1 MVPGEDHLD
10 CTMPESDYYQILG
23 LHTDATTDQVKKA
36 YKKKALE
43 FHPDKEAAQ
52 V

>member
-1 MVPGEDHLD
+1 
-10 CTMPESDYYQILG
+10 MPESDYYQILG
-23 LHTDATTDQVKKA
+23 LHTDATTEQVKKA